1 METSPRGE
9 SRCLYSWWWAS
20 HISPKNS
27 KWLQENLADMDS
39 KIKEMIKLIEEDAD
53 SFAKRAEMF
62 YRKRPE
68 IMKLVEEFY
77 RAYRALAERY
87 DHATGAL
94 RQAHRTMAEAF
105 PNQIPLVLTDEPP
118 PGSSAMEED
127 PYSFEMPPPIHELFN
142 PDDLQKDALSEPS
155 QLNELLAVGEE
166 TTYPNTT
173 KERVRQ
179 GLNFHGEQGK
189 GSEYKLLKKEISR
202 LLTENQDLKSQIT
215 SESVRAGRAETEAQ
229 SLKDTISEAKSEKEA
244 ALLQYQ
250 QSVERIANLEMEI
263 SQTQED
269 ITKLNDEML
278 VGAKNLNV
286 AQEKCLLLE
295 KVNQSLQLE
304 LEALRQRE
312 KEQQEELNVKQEEL
326 EKLQISINDEKQKKV
341 QAEMARK
348 ALEKL
353 HTESQEEMRLL
364 AVQIQNGIEKL
375 KDIEPSKVS
384 SEELWKIKEENGRLN
399 EQNLSS
405 ALKIINLQ
413 DEIIFLKDSIVKL
426 EDEVGLHVEEN
437 KLLQE
442 ELSHLKEDR
451 NDLEQRHFAL
461 MEQIQ
466 GVNLNVGSLQLL
478 VKELKDGND
487 ELKEII
493 KKHADEKAAHSQN
506 LQKMEEVSEKNAL
519 LETSLSNANIEL
531 VRLREK
537 IKTLEDSCEYFRGKI
552 SIHLSEKAVLVS
564 HVEAIAQ
571 NMEKLL
577 TKNTFLENS
586 LSDLNI
592 ELEDLRGKLEGL
604 GKYCQSLHDQNSNLL
619 AQKLGLVSQVE
630 SISES
635 LENLE
640 DKYAELENKYLN
652 IEREKDLALH
662 QIMELKELL
671 KLEKEE
677 HQTVIQS
684 NKSQLS
690 TLECKT
696 FCLQEEIQHREEELE
711 EEQHKLLN
719 AQIEIFILQRCL
731 RDMKE
736 QNMVLSK
743 VCQKHQET
751 SRHAGNLILQLEQD
765 RHIQEKNIKSLS
777 LHYEKL
783 RDGVRLILKTLIV
796 EEDWSLD
803 GIKDEL
809 LLQLILHQIRCLL
822 KSISEAKD
830 EKQHLLSEKSVI
842 FGLLEQFGKHMVD
855 LRSDQKV
862 LEQESKL
869 RTEELL
875 LLHGKRHELFEMNEK
890 LRQDMQSGNQ
900 RQEALEAE
908 TEILYGRLSDFLEVR
923 HSLQSEISRLL
934 EENCFLSKTLDDS
947 RVKENTLEEENS
959 IVLEEAMALEFLCL
973 IFRRFI
979 AEKALELQL
988 LKNDVDSLHEARDEL
1003 VLTNRLMVVKL
1014 GELEVQNTCLK
1025 DLVVNLEECRR
1036 RLVMLENDLDA
1047 SKHVCIQLNQQIDT
1061 GKNLLIQKDTELLQA
1076 NQKIQQA
1083 QDVTVELCRSI
1094 EGLKLD
1100 IIKDKVVREEL
1111 EKKIFTLSEDYAHK
1125 KNEIAS
1131 LHQVNEMLKGELDKL
1146 QREVGELRS
1155 REQYL
1160 TSELPRG
1167 RDEVK
1172 SFEEEIATLLAEI
1185 QSTTINAALC
1195 EEKVLELTAKC
1206 DSLEISAM
1214 VQREVLNEEI
1224 TLRNVYV
1231 DELKEKLKA
1240 QERENR
1246 ELKSHLTAYVP
1257 LIMSL
1262 WGDVALLEECIIAL
1276 PNPSSSEKQEIKEVP
1291 LVPLQSKKSRQ
1302 QPIKDHGA
1310 IDLTGILKLQQLHAK
1325 VEALQKKVMDT
1336 GRLLGQERFD
1346 SDSSME
1352 AARKEIEGLKSK
1364 ENSDDE
1370 IAKVKHEQKMKD
1382 IQLDLVSNS
1391 SRYGNS
1397 VGSYGL
1403 RKMGN
1408 AKSNDQTLELW
1419 RTARRDPNK
1428 LIEITPSG
1436 TTGRDLKYHRMK
1448 AMEEGKGKQPIY
1460 ELLDEK
1466 ELGIDKLEL
1475 PEKVM
1480 IETHQEWNRRVIE
1493 RLSSDAQRLLV
1504 LQASVQELKANMGTS
1519 EEVTKPRGFEF
1530 DTVKAQLK
1538 EAEGIISQLIDT
1550 NSKLTKKARDFI
1562 SSSDN
1567 LLEDNVEMG
1576 STSQKIISERAR
1588 RVSEKIGKL
1597 ELELQK
1603 IQYML
1608 LKLEEEHANKG
1619 TRAARKRSKIY
1630 LRDYLYGK
1638 RNSRRQKKAP
1648 TCGCLRPK
1656 PKDD

>member
-1 METSPRGE
+1 
-9 SRCLYSWWWAS
+9 
-20 HISPKNS
+20 
-27 KWLQENLADMDS
+27 MDN
-39 KIKEMIKLIEEDAD
+39 KIREMIKLIEEDAD

-118 PGSSAMEED
+118 PGSSAMVED
-127 PYSFEMPPPIHELFN
+127 PYSFEMPPPIHELFH

-166 TTYPNTT
+166 TTYPTTT

-189 GSEYKLLKKEISR
+189 GSEYKLLKNEISR
-202 LLTENQDLKSQIT
+202 LLAENQGLKSQIT
-215 SESVRAGRAETEAQ
+215 SESVRARRAETEAQ
-229 SLKDTISEAKSEKEA
+229 SLKDTISEVKSEKEA
-244 ALLQYQ
+244 ALVQYQ
-250 QSVERIANLEMEI
+250 QSVERISNLEMEI

-278 VGAKNLNV
+278 MGAKNLNV

-295 KVNQSLQLE
+295 KANQSLQSE
-304 LEALRQRE
+304 LKALRQRE
-312 KEQQEELNVKQEEL
+312 KEQQEQLNVKQEEL
-326 EKLQISINDEKQKKV
+326 EKLHISINDEKQKKL

-353 HTESQEEMRLL
+353 HAESQEEMRLL
-364 AVQIQNGIEKL
+364 ALQIQNGIEKL
-375 KDIEPSKVS
+375 KDIKPSKVS

-413 DEIIFLKDSIVKL
+413 DEIIFLKDSMVKL

-466 GVNLNVGSLQLL
+466 GVNLNVVSLQLL

-493 KKHADEKAAHSQN
+493 KKHEHEKAAHSQN
-506 LQKMEEVSEKNAL
+506 LKQMEEVSEKNAR
-519 LETSLSNANIEL
+519 LETSLSNANVEL
-531 VRLREK
+531 ERLREK
-537 IKTLEDSCEYFRGKI
+537 IKTLEDSCEYFHGKI

-577 TKNTFLENS
+577 EKNTFLENS
-586 LSDLNI
+586 LSDLSI

-604 GKYCQSLHDQNSNLL
+604 EKYCQSLHDQNSDLL
-619 AQKLGLVSQVE
+619 AQKAALVSQVE

-640 DKYAELENKYLN
+640 GKHAQLENKYLN
-652 IEREKDLALH
+652 LEREKDLALH

-671 KLEKEE
+671 KLEKEK

-684 NKSQLS
+684 NKSQLN
-690 TLECKT
+690 TLECKI
-696 FCLQEEIQHREEELE
+696 FCLQEEIEYREEELE
-711 EEQHKLLN
+711 EKQHKLLS

-731 RDMKE
+731 CDMKE
-736 QNMVLSK
+736 QNMVLSE

-751 SRHAGNLILQLEQD
+751 SRHAENLILQLEQD
-765 RHIQEKNIKSLS
+765 RHMQEKNIQSLS

-809 LLQLILHQIRCLL
+809 LLQLILHEIRRLL
-822 KSISEAKD
+822 KNISEAKD

-855 LRSDQKV
+855 LRSDKTV
-862 LEQESKL
+862 LEQESKI

-875 LLHGKRHELFEMNEK
+875 VLHGKRHELLEMNEK

-900 RQEALEAE
+900 RQEALKAE
-908 TEILYGRLSDFLEVR
+908 TEILYGRISDILEVHR
-923 HSLQSEISRLL
+923 SLQSEISRLL
-934 EENCFLSKTLDDS
+934 EENCFLSKTLDDLT
-947 RVKENTLEEENS
+947 VKENTLEEENS

-973 IFRRFI
+973 IFRRFS

-988 LKNDVDSLHEARDEL
+988 LKNDVDHLHEARNEL
-1003 VLTNRLMVVKL
+1003 ALANRLMVAKL
-1014 GELEVQNTCLK
+1014 GELEVENMHLT

-1036 RLVMLENDLDA
+1036 HLVMLENDLDS
-1047 SKHVCIQLNQQIDT
+1047 SKHVCEQLNQQIDT
-1061 GKNLLIQKDTELLQA
+1061 GRNLLTQKETELLQA

-1083 QDVTVELCRSI
+1083 QDVTVELCQSI

-1100 IIKDKVVREEL
+1100 IIKDKVVGEEL
-1111 EKKIFTLSEDYAHK
+1111 EKKMFTLSEDYAHN
-1125 KNEIAS
+1125 KNEIVS
-1131 LHQVNEMLKGELDKL
+1131 LHQVNEMLKEELDKL
-1146 QREVGELRS
+1146 QKEVGELRS

-1160 TSELPRG
+1160 TSQLSRG

-1195 EEKVLELTAKC
+1195 EEKILELTAKC

-1224 TLRNVYV
+1224 TQRNVYV
-1231 DELKEKLKA
+1231 DGLKEKLEA

-1246 ELKSHLTAYVP
+1246 ELKTHLIAYVP

-1262 WGDVALLEECIIAL
+1262 WGDVALLEECILMLA
-1276 PNPSSSEKQEIKEVP
+1276 NPSSSEKQEIKEVP
-1291 LVPLQSKKSRQ
+1291 LVPLQSKKSRRQ
-1302 QPIKDHGA
+1302 QPIKDHCA
-1310 IDLTGILKLQQLHAK
+1310 IDLTGILKLEQLHAK

-1346 SDSSME
+1346 SDSSLE
-1352 AARKEIEGLKSK
+1352 AARKEIEGLKSR

-1370 IAKVKHEQKMKD
+1370 MAKVKHEQKMKD

-1391 SRYGNS
+1391 SRCGNS

-1403 RKMGN
+1403 RKTRN
-1408 AKSNDQTLELW
+1408 AKSNDPTFELW
-1419 RTARRDPNK
+1419 GTAKRDHNNHIK
-1428 LIEITPSG
+1428 ITPSG
-1436 TTGRDLKYHRMK
+1436 TTGRDLKYHQMK
-1448 AMEEGKGKQPIY
+1448 TMEEGKGKQPIC

-1475 PEKVM
+1475 PEKAM
-1480 IETHQEWNRRVIE
+1480 IETHQEWSRRVIE
-1493 RLSSDAQRLLV
+1493 RLCSDAQRLLV

-1519 EEVTKPRGFEF
+1519 EEFNKPRGFEF

-1550 NSKLTKKARDFI
+1550 NSKLTKKAKDFI

-1576 STSQKIISERAR
+1576 STSPRIISDRTR

-1608 LKLEEEHANKG
+1608 LKLEEEHANKR
-1619 TRAARKRSKIY
+1619 TRAAGKRSKIY

>member
-1 METSPRGE
+1 METLPRAE

-27 KWLQENLADMDS
+27 KWLQENLADMDN

-105 PNQIPLVLTDEPP
+105 PNEIPLVLTDEPP
-118 PGSSAMEED
+118 PGSSALQED
-127 PYSFEMPPPIHELFN
+127 PYSFKMPPPIHELFN
-142 PDDLQKDALSEPS
+142 PDDLQKDALSVPS
-155 QLNELLAVGEE
+155 QLNEILAVGEE

-173 KERVRQ
+173 KERVRR
-179 GLNFHGEQGK
+179 GLNFHEEQGK

-229 SLKDTISEAKSEKEA
+229 SLKDTMSEVKSEKEA
-244 ALLQYQ
+244 AFLQYQ
-250 QSVERIANLEMEI
+250 QSVERIANLEMEV
-263 SQTQED
+263 SHNQED

-278 VGAKNLNV
+278 MRAKNLNV

-312 KEQQEELNVKQEEL
+312 KEQQEEFNVKQEEL
-326 EKLQISINDEKQKKV
+326 EKLHISINDEKQKNL
-341 QAEMARK
+341 QAEMAQS

-353 HTESQEEMRLL
+353 HAESQEEMRLL
-364 AVQIQNGIEKL
+364 ALQIQSGIEKL

-384 SEELWKIKEENGRLN
+384 SEELLKIKAENGRLN

-437 KLLQE
+437 KLLRE
-442 ELSHLKEDR
+442 ELSRLKEGR

-478 VKELKDGND
+478 VKELKDGNN

-493 KKHADEKAAHSQN
+493 KKHEDEKAAHLQN
-506 LQKMEEVSEKNAL
+506 LKQMEKVSEKNAL
-519 LETSLSNANIEL
+519 VQTSLSNANVEL
-531 VRLREK
+531 ERLREK

-564 HVEAIAQ
+564 HVEAIAR

-577 TKNTFLENS
+577 EKNTFLENS

-604 GKYCQSLHDQNSNLL
+604 EKYCRSLHDQNSELI
-619 AQKLGLVSQVE
+619 AQKTALVSQVE

-640 DKYAELENKYLN
+640 VKYAESENKHLN
-652 IEREKDLALH
+652 LEREKNLTFH

-671 KLEKEE
+671 NLEKEE
-677 HQTVIQS
+677 RQTVIQS

-690 TLECKT
+690 ALEHNF
-696 FCLQEEIQHREEELE
+696 FCLQGEIQYREEELE
-711 EEQHKLLN
+711 VEQHKLLS

-731 RDMKE
+731 CDMKE
-736 QNMVLSK
+736 QNIVLSE

-751 SRHAGNLILQLEQD
+751 SSHAENLILQLDQD
-765 RHIQEKNIKSLS
+765 RHIQEKNLKSLS

-809 LLQLILHQIRCLL
+809 LLQLILHEIRCLL
-822 KSISEAKD
+822 KFSSEDKD
-830 EKQHLLSEKSVI
+830 EKQRLLSEKSVI

-855 LRSDQKV
+855 MRSERKV
-862 LEQESKL
+862 LGQESKI

-900 RQEALEAE
+900 RQEALKAE
-908 TEILYGRLSDFLEVR
+908 MEILYGRLSDFLQVR
-923 HSLQSEISRLL
+923 RSLQSEIDRLL
-934 EENCFLSKTLDDS
+934 EENCFLSKRLDDL
-947 RVKENTLEEENS
+947 RVKENTLEEENR
-959 IVLEEAMALEFLCL
+959 IILEEAMALEFLCL
-973 IFRRFI
+973 IFRSFS

-988 LKNDVDSLHEARDEL
+988 LKNDVNYLHEARNEL
-1003 VLTNRLMVVKL
+1003 AQENRLMILKM
-1014 GELEVQNTCLK
+1014 GDLEVEKAGLR
-1025 DLVVNLEECRR
+1025 DLVVNLGECRR

-1047 SKHVCIQLNQQIDT
+1047 LKHVCEQLNQQIDT
-1061 GKNLLIQKDTELLQA
+1061 GRNLLIQKDMELLQA

-1094 EGLKLD
+1094 ESFKLD
-1100 IIKDKVVREEL
+1100 INKGKMVREEL
-1111 EKKIFTLSEDYAHK
+1111 EKKIFTLAEDHAHK
-1125 KNEIAS
+1125 KNEILS
-1131 LHQVNEMLKGELDKL
+1131 LHQVNEMLKGELDRVQKEIG
-1146 QREVGELRS
+1146 EVRS
-1155 REQYL
+1155 REEHL
-1160 TSELPRG
+1160 TSELWRG

-1214 VQREVLNEEI
+1214 VRREVLNEEI
-1224 TLRNVYV
+1224 TLRNVYM
-1231 DELKEKLKA
+1231 DELKEKLEA
-1240 QERENR
+1240 QDRENR
-1246 ELKSHLTAYVP
+1246 ELKTYLTAYVP
-1257 LIMSL
+1257 LVMSL
-1262 WGDVALLEECIIAL
+1262 WGDVALLEERILTLA
-1276 PNPSSSEKQEIKEVP
+1276 NPSSSEKQEIKEVP
-1291 LVPLQSKKSRQ
+1291 LVPLQSKKSNQ
-1302 QPIKDHGA
+1302 QPIKDNCA
-1310 IDLTGILKLQQLHAK
+1310 MDLTGILKLQQLHAK
-1325 VEALQKKVMDT
+1325 VEALQKVVMDA
-1336 GRLLGQERFD
+1336 GRLLGKERFD
-1346 SDSSME
+1346 SDYSLE
-1352 AARKEIEGLKSK
+1352 AARKEIEGFKSK
-1364 ENSDDE
+1364 GNSDDE
-1370 IAKVKHEQKMKD
+1370 ITKVKHEQKMKD

-1391 SRYGNS
+1391 SRHGNS

-1403 RKMGN
+1403 RETGN

-1419 RTARRDPNK
+1419 RTTERGRNNY
-1428 LIEITPSG
+1428 IEITPSG
-1436 TTGRDLKYHRMK
+1436 TTVHDLKYHQMK
-1448 AMEEGKGKQPIY
+1448 AMEEGKGKQPIC

-1475 PEKVM
+1475 PEKAM
-1480 IETHQEWNRRVIE
+1480 MEPHQEWNRRVIE

-1519 EEVTKPRGFEF
+1519 EEVSKPRGFEF

-1550 NSKLTKKARDFI
+1550 NSKMTKKAKDFI

-1576 STSQKIISERAR
+1576 STSQRIISERAQ
-1588 RVSEKIGKL
+1588 RVSEKTGRL

-1603 IQYML
+1603 IQYTL

-1619 TRAARKRSKIY
+1619 TRAAGKRSKIY
-1630 LRDYLYGK
+1630 LRDYLYGR
-1638 RNSRRQKKAP
+1638 RNSRRQKKSP
-1648 TCGCLRPK
+1648 TCGCFRLK
-1656 PKDD
+1656 PKDE